1 MLRYVVATLVS
12 LALVTAVSWGADPAR
27 PAKLISVTVTGKAE
41 LAVVRL
47 GEAIP
52 LVVTIANDLPGPV
65 IFTTFSLKPNDWN
78 GESFSLT
85 LVDIT
90 RDGKPGGLFLERPK
104 VDPPVRISGTSGHT
118 IKAGETLSVSS
129 DARKWAIAGGWAI
142 DLHLGEV
149 TRPHDDLEIVLSRD
163 DFHVLQACLGGL
175 DWFAVGNGRAWPLA
189 DAPPELHQTWGRDAD
204 GRWRLD
210 VFREPWENAEWVYRR
225 DPRIRRPL
233 ADAIERDPAGIPYL
247 APELVL
253 LFKAKAAGDKEEA
266 DLASALPSLTPARI
280 SWLRE
285 ALRIVHPGHDWLPR
299 LTAS

>member
-129 DARKWAIAGGWAI
+129 DARKWAIAGGWIPGKYKAT
-142 DLHLGEV
+142 V
-149 TRPHDDLEIVLSRD
+149 RVLS
-163 DFHVLQACLGGL
+163 LGL
-175 DWFAVGNGRAWPLA
+175 DEGRCQLSV
-189 DAPPELHQTWGRDAD
+189 TS
-204 GRWRLD
+204 
-210 VFREPWENAEWVYRR
+210 EPFEFEVR
-225 DPRIRRPL
+225 
-233 ADAIERDPAGIPYL
+233 
-247 APELVL
+247 
-253 LFKAKAAGDKEEA
+253 K
-266 DLASALPSLTPARI
+266 
-280 SWLRE
+280 
-285 ALRIVHPGHDWLPR
+285 
-299 LTAS
+299 